1 MENGFS
7 ARLSI
12 PEGVGMSH
20 YRTQSRDTSR
30 EAEEVLMEGYRRM
43 EPWEKIEL
51 MCELSKAAEELALS
65 GIRMRYPDA
74 EEAELRMRLASLRLS
89 PTEMREAF
97 GWTDS

>member
-1 MENGFS
+1 
-7 ARLSI
+7 
-12 PEGVGMSH
+12 MSH

-43 EPWEKIEL
+43 EPWEKIQL
-51 MCELSKAAEELALS
+51 VCDLSAASQELALS

-74 EEAELRMRLASLRLS
+74 DEDELRMRLASLRLS

-97 GWTDS
+97 GWIDS

>member
-1 MENGFS
+1 
-7 ARLSI
+7 
-12 PEGVGMSH
+12 
-20 YRTQSRDTSR
+20 
-30 EAEEVLMEGYRRM
+30 
-43 EPWEKIEL
+43 

-74 EEAELRMRLASLRLS
+74 DEAELRMRLASLRLS